1 MAEATQ
7 KTKRTATGKVISS
20 KADKTITVLIERR
33 VKHPLYGKFIRRST
47 KLLAHDEE
55 NQCNEGD
62 VVTIEEC
69 RPLSRR
75 KSWKLVSIVEQAQQA

>member
-1 MAEATQ
+1 MAEANQ
-7 KTKRTATGKVISS
+7 KVKRSVTGKVVSS
-20 KADKTITVLIERR
+20 KADKTISVLIERQ
-33 VKHPLYGKFIRRST
+33 VKHPLYGKYIRRST

-75 KSWKLVSIVEQAQQA
+75 KSWKLVSVVEQAQQA

>member
-1 MAEATQ
+1 MAEARQ
-7 KTKRTATGKVISS
+7 KLRRSVTGTVVSS

-33 VKHPLYGKFIRRST
+33 VKHPIYGKFVKRSS

-55 NQCNEGD
+55 NQCREGD
-62 VVTIEEC
+62 LVTIEEC

-75 KSWKLVSIVEQAQQA
+75 KSWTLTEVHRRAQEA